1 MLIFIGHPQA
11 DARDVSGC
19 LHGESSLY
27 VHILVIDRRHRRHRA
42 GLECAQIVEAGPAF
56 EFRQD
61 LRRLFERSQI
71 RIIVEHPRVDHLAC
85 EEHRLPWCEIK
96 LGELGAYPLRSPV
109 GCLLFQIT
117 RFMEQRIDRIR
128 LEI

>member
-1 MLIFIGHPQA
+1 MSGGRTAIPAIPTAPAPQGTEQT
-11 DARDVSGC
+11 RV
-19 LHGESSLY
+19 
-27 VHILVIDRRHRRHRA
+27 RRTRSAYGRTSRSRA
-42 GLECAQIVEAGPAF
+42 IVAAGPAF

-61 LRRLFERSQI
+61 LCRLFERSQI